1 MSQAICVPMFHKL
14 SIVLKDLARRKAA
27 KKKRMHVEACHM
39 SDVTCNLR
47 SNSWRLVTG
56 STRSCCKGLCRTGT
70 DGIRWDL
77 MGSFSLSTK
86 CFSICDLLDLVVGP
100 GREKNGAE
108 ETDRRSRSCQAASG
122 HSVWQSATPWPQIA

>member
-1 MSQAICVPMFHKL
+1 
-14 SIVLKDLARRKAA
+14 
-27 KKKRMHVEACHM
+27 M

-47 SNSWRLVTG
+47 SNSWRQNDAKPKAQREAVAKAYAAQVPMG
-56 STRSCCKGLCRTGT
+56 SVQ
-70 DGIRWDL
+70 
-77 MGSFSLSTK
+77 GSFSLSTK